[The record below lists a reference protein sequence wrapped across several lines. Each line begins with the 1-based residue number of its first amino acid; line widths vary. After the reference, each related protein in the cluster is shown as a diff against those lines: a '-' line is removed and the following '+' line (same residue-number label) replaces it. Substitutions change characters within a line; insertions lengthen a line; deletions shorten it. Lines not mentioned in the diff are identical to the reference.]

1 MNDKVVKED
10 DTSNVRTISLD
21 DGKYKIDLHDGFA
34 TTFYRNGLTWD
45 SANQEYRYSKL
56 ILAMVSRIVELEDK
70 VSECEKDAA
79 KGEL

>member
-1 MNDKVVKED
+1 MNDKIVKED
-10 DTSNVRTISLD
+10 GTSNVRTISLD
-21 DGKYKIDLHDGFA
+21 EGKYKIDLRDGFA

-70 VSECEKDAA
+70 VSECEKDAT